1 MILETMASDD
11 LGKSLM
17 KKWLVDVNFSTNM
30 GFSQQVRK
38 MLPFF
43 FSNLLLN
50 CWSFH
55 QLPVSLAGE
64 RLYMNPSSLAS
75 RDEEGRQDG
84 VRLRFRCITFRTPN
98 LRARSVEECHGRA
111 SICTRSRWALI
122 KGNNYACFWGGKNL
136 ETNRVAWLNRRAL
149 WGVS

>member
-1 MILETMASDD
+1 VILETMASDD

-50 CWSFH
+50 C
-55 QLPVSLAGE
+55 
-64 RLYMNPSSLAS
+64 
-75 RDEEGRQDG
+75 
-84 VRLRFRCITFRTPN
+84 
-98 LRARSVEECHGRA
+98 
-111 SICTRSRWALI
+111 
-122 KGNNYACFWGGKNL
+122 
-136 ETNRVAWLNRRAL
+136 
-149 WGVS
+149 